1 MATCDRDLKRR
12 LRKIPGVPIMY
23 ITQHRYSIERMPEA
37 YGGRWPRFKQR
48 EDEVKLPTMSL
59 FSLYSSKS
67 MTTVGKS
74 FSTLLECFL
83 EVIYL
88 THSALFESIV
98 CIQIIGISSSKLL
111 SLSFSCPVQL
121 SIACSRL
128 ISSCLQV
135 TKFTLQSYL

>member
-37 YGGRWPRFKQR
+37 YGGRWPRFKQQ
-48 EDEVKLPTMSL
+48 EDEVKLLSL

-88 THSALFESIV
+88 THSALFESI
-98 CIQIIGISSSKLL
+98 
-111 SLSFSCPVQL
+111 SLCVL
-121 SIACSRL
+121 E
-128 ISSCLQV
+128 
-135 TKFTLQSYL
+135 